1 MEELLSKEG
10 LRYIIERVIS
20 HADDALKE
28 KAENPDN
35 LFVRGKLLAYY
46 EMLDTIKNEL
56 DIREQDL
63 KSFGLDIDIEKIY

>member
-28 KAENPDN
+28 KAKNPDN